1 MQYSLFSPTICHF
14 WIYSMFGCNFVLKCV
29 VMEPLMKNGLD
40 YFAFEG
46 LKSRINHKIDI
57 KTRFY
62 FWCCF
67 LFAHINMKNMSC
79 SWNFSHV
86 WKWNI
91 NLLRKCSRIIRWTI
105 ILNAVLLTKIYIYL
119 NYKYLQLKNKYY
131 SFLLM
136 LQEVT

>member
-1 MQYSLFSPTICHF
+1 MQYSLCYPTICHF

-62 FWCCF
+62 IWCWF

-79 SWNFSHV
+79 SWNFFPRLKMKYH
-86 WKWNI
+86 
-91 NLLRKCSRIIRWTI
+91 LLRKCSKIIIWMI
-105 ILNAVLLTKIYIYL
+105 ISNVTVVKSEGHYR
-119 NYKYLQLKNKYY
+119 YLQLKYKYY